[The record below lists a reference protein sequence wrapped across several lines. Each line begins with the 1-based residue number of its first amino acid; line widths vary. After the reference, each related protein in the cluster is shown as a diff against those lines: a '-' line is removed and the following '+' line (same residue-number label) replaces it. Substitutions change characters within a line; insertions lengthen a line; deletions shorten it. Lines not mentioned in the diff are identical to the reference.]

1 MKIHK
6 GCVNARVYT
15 QVSTH
20 YRHAVRQRAGD
31 AGTTL
36 AIGSPRKD
44 GEPRTL
50 HAMPPHA
57 ATGRH
62 VRVLKSGIRRITY
75 K

>member
-20 YRHAVRQRAGD
+20 YRHAVRQHVGD
-31 AGTTL
+31 AGTTP

-50 HAMPPHA
+50 HAMPPSA
-57 ATGRH
+57 STGRK
-62 VRVLKSGIRRITY
+62 VKILKSGVRRVTY